1 MPGPT
6 LSSGETAAAP
16 LNGTDRNP
24 CILTG
29 PAHDPRTERRPA
41 PDETSVQSAKAR
53 AGLSINPGTRRLDR
67 GVETGL
73 ASEDRTGRK
82 QDCVVFGNEMRVVA
96 LSTQAT
102 ISIEA

>member
-1 MPGPT
+1 MPERT
-6 LSSGETAAAP
+6 LSSGETASAT
-16 LNGTDRNP
+16 LHTTDRNP
-24 CILTG
+24 CVLTVPG
-29 PAHDPRTERRPA
+29 RESRAERRPA
-41 PDETSVQSAKAR
+41 PDETSAQSAKAR

-67 GVETGL
+67 GVETGF

-102 ISIEA
+102 IPIEA